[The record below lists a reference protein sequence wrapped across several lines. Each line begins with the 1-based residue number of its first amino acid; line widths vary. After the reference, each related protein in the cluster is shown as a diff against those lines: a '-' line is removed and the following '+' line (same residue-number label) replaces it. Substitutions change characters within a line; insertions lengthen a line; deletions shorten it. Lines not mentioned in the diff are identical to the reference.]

1 MMPYEKRDA
10 WKRCHELVLAV
21 YAATRDWPR
30 FEVYGLTSQVRRA
43 AVSAAANIAEGAAK
57 RGPREFRRYLDISF
71 GSLSE
76 VSYLLRLARDLQY
89 LTEEAYGSLTI
100 IRTRAS
106 QVTWKLYSSMKR
118 SDDS

>member
-43 AVSAAANIAEGAAK
+43 AVSAAANIAEG
-57 RGPREFRRYLDISF
+57 GE
-71 GSLSE
+71 
-76 VSYLLRLARDLQY
+76 
-89 LTEEAYGSLTI
+89 T
-100 IRTRAS
+100 RT
-106 QVTWKLYSSMKR
+106 T
-118 SDDS
+118 